1 MSTTIDA
8 PEINPGSA
16 PSTAISFA
24 TTDGT
29 KYVENCRG
37 IFGSL
42 GGMPEDSKHY
52 TKRRIVVSL
61 GNAYGNRYSYE
72 WRQ

>member
-1 MSTTIDA
+1 
-8 PEINPGSA
+8 
-16 PSTAISFA
+16 
-24 TTDGT
+24 
-29 KYVENCRG
+29 
-37 IFGSL
+37 
-42 GGMPEDSKHY
+42 MPEDSKHY